1 MRYQRISVICITV
14 SVRQMEHGHPHL
26 HQGPETMTNAPKSS
40 RRDHL
45 TTTTDESKI
54 DLTEEEL
61 SRVTGGRKA
70 GGSQFLTYKLPEVLI
85 SGY

>member
-1 MRYQRISVICITV
+1 
-14 SVRQMEHGHPHL
+14 
-26 HQGPETMTNAPKSS
+26 MTNAPKSS

-54 DLTEEEL
+54 DLTEQEL
-61 SRVTGGRKA
+61 SRVAGGRKA